1 MGKVSK
7 MMAKVWPLALP
18 VVLFSILVNLLR
30 LTVPLYMLQVID
42 RVLSS
47 ESEETLVSISIV
59 AFAALATSNF
69 LSTSIA
75 LMQNQIGAWLD
86 EKLYRNVVKNTL
98 GPSVPADPRSAGGPV
113 RELGQLRQFF
123 SSPTIST
130 VLEVPWSFVFIAIL
144 YYLHPTIGM
153 VATAAAIILLTI
165 SIVGESSS
173 QPRTREGQREKEM
186 AVGAL
191 EAAVQSSDA
200 VRAMGMTDRIADKLH
215 KQNVETSG
223 KMTKASRGTT
233 IIQNSTRFLRTL
245 AQISILGTG
254 AYLVLQNE
262 VTMGT
267 MIAGS
272 ILLGLALSPVDKAV
286 GSLKALTGMKR
297 SVEMLNNQLAVELTP
312 ADAASLPLKGGISI
326 SVRQAMFM
334 PQGQRRPVLRPVSLE
349 IAEGESI
356 GIIGPVAAGKSTL
369 CRLLAGATAPSSGSV
384 RANDVELVRLSGEAF
399 GQRVGYLGQAEEPL
413 VGTITENI
421 SRFESSSGTD
431 TDAAVAAAAKLAG
444 INEAILALPQRF
456 STTIG
461 RGADAVLSRGQIQ
474 QILIARTF
482 YKDPSY
488 IVMDEPGAF
497 LDKTAEG
504 ALIAALDAARG
515 RRATIVLVTQ
525 RANLLNKCD
534 RLIYLREG
542 SLVTVGDREQVLREL
557 SQGNV
562 NPGPRRIEQDPRQGQ
577 GNRNL
582 RKS

>member
-1 MGKVSK
+1 

>member
-1 MGKVSK
+1 
-7 MMAKVWPLALP
+7 MMTKVWPLALP
-18 VVLFSILVNLLR
+18 VVLFSILINLLR

-42 RVLSS
+42 RVMSS

-59 AFAALATSNF
+59 AFAALATSMF
-69 LSTSIA
+69 LSTAIA
-75 LMQNQIGAWLD
+75 LMQNNIGAWLD

-98 GPSVPADPRSAGGPV
+98 GPTGPTDARSAGGPV

-153 VATAAAIILLTI
+153 VATVAAIILLTI
-165 SIVGESSS
+165 SIIGESSS
-173 QPRTREGQREKEM
+173 QSRTREGQREKEM
-186 AVGAL
+186 AVAAL
-191 EAAVQSSDA
+191 ETAVQSSDA

-215 KQNVETSG
+215 RQNVETSG
-223 KMTKASRGTT
+223 KIAKALRGTT
-233 IIQNSTRFLRTL
+233 IVQNGTRFLRTL
-245 AQISILGTG
+245 AQITILGTG

-334 PQGQRRPVLRPVSLE
+334 PQGQRRPVLRPVTLE
-349 IAEGESI
+349 IAEGECI

-399 GQRVGYLGQAEEPL
+399 GQRVGYLAQAEEPL
-413 VGTITENI
+413 VGTIAENI
-421 SRFESSSGTD
+421 SRFESSSSAD
-431 TDAAVAAAAKLAG
+431 TEAAIAAAAKLAG
-444 INEAILALPQRF
+444 ISEAILALPQRF

-461 RGADAVLSRGQIQ
+461 RGGDAVLSRGQIQ

-488 IVMDEPGAF
+488 IVMDEPGAY
-497 LDKTAEG
+497 LDKTAEA
-504 ALIAALDAARG
+504 ALIAALDAARE
-515 RRATIVLVTQ
+515 RRSTMVLVTQ
-525 RANLLNKCD
+525 RSNLLNKCD

-542 SLVTVGDREQVLREL
+542 SLVTVGDREKVLHEL

-582 RKS
+582 RTS